1 MYVKSCC
8 TSQIYT
14 VLYVNY
20 ISIKLKEKTKF
31 FKNNKIIHKNN
42 KIARSSTGL
51 TKNQKKF
58 SCPPAALQEVC
69 CYKCHKTWIM

>member
-1 MYVKSCC
+1 MYIKSCC

-20 ISIKLKEKTKF
+20 ISIKPKEKTKF

-42 KIARSSTGL
+42 KIA
-51 TKNQKKF
+51 
-58 SCPPAALQEVC
+58 C
-69 CYKCHKTWIM
+69 